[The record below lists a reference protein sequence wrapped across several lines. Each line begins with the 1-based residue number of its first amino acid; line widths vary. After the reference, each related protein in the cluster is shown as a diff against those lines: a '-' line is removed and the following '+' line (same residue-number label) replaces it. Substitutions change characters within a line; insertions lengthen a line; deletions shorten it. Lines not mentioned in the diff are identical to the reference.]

1 MRRLYLIAIAIAV
14 CGAGISAQQRGS
26 NRQYKILRTEK
37 VGGDGG
43 FDYVYADAAGRRL
56 YIPRSG
62 PNARIDVFDLDTLSP
77 VGSIPKVSARGAAV
91 DPGSHHGFVS
101 SKPVTM
107 FDASSLAIL
116 KSIDVQGNPDGILFD
131 PFNERVYIF
140 SHSSPNATV
149 INAKDGT
156 LVGTIDF
163 GGAPEQ
169 AVTDGKGHLYVD
181 LEDKDAVAIV
191 DARTMAVT
199 GRYDLAGK
207 GGGPAG
213 LGFDAKNGI
222 LFVACHDPQTMVIMD
237 AKDGTLVGTIDLGGA
252 PEQAVTDGKGHLYID
267 LEDKDAVAVVDARTM
282 AVTGKYD
289 LAGKGGGPAGLGFD
303 AKNGILFVACHD
315 PQTMVIMSA
324 KDGRII
330 TTLPVGAGVDGAL
343 FNPATGEAF
352 SSQGDGTLTI
362 VKENSPTSFSV
373 EQTVKTMTRAKT
385 LTLDSKTNHILLI
398 AAQYAPP
405 PSPPPAGGRG
415 GRGLMVPDSFSILE
429 VGK

>member
-222 LFVACHDPQTMVIMD
+222 LFVACHDPQTMVIM
-237 AKDGTLVGTIDLGGA
+237 
-252 PEQAVTDGKGHLYID
+252 
-267 LEDKDAVAVVDARTM
+267 
-282 AVTGKYD
+282 
-289 LAGKGGGPAGLGFD
+289 
-303 AKNGILFVACHD
+303 
-315 PQTMVIMSA
+315 SA

-385 LTLDSKTNHILLI
+385 LTLDSKMNHILLI

-415 GRGLMVPDSFSILE
+415 GRGQMVPDSFSILE